1 MAHRTTIAL
10 AAIAAIGVASFS
22 SEALAW
28 RGGGAGFHGGVGY
41 HGAGV
46 YHGGAG
52 YRGAGAVYH
61 GNAWH
66 GGYAHRGW
74 GPGWGVAAGVG
85 AAALGA
91 AAIGAAASPYYYNS
105 AACGYYPYPACY

>member
-10 AAIAAIGVASFS
+10 AAIAAIGVAGFS
-22 SEALAW
+22 SEASAY
-28 RGGGAGFHGGVGY
+28 RAGVGGFHGGV
-41 HGAGV
+41 
-46 YHGGAG
+46 G

-66 GGYAHRGW
+66 GGAWHGAYARRGW

-105 AACGYYPYPACY
+105 AACGYYPYPPCY